1 MLGTPARRS
10 VRAVDVCLRSRAG
23 YLRAFRTNVP
33 AASSLEIPAG
43 TISGGAPRLQT
54 PAPDLANPR
63 IAFQA
68 SSSYELARGVAVL
81 TACNQPWLVRNAETV
96 LSLSRRWLGPL
107 TDWLLRHTVFAHFVA
122 GETPEEI
129 KPLLAR
135 LHSCGVGGILDY
147 AAEADLTSAGPATE
161 TAAAAMRVS
170 APTNQP
176 ARIFEYQSEAQCDA
190 NMRTF
195 LSCVAAVRDAAPE
208 GFAAVKVTALG
219 DPQLLARASS
229 ALLELQRFFRSLDA
243 DGDGALSR
251 DEFVRGWRAAFL
263 PPHPPSGTAATAA
276 GTTAVGSSAAAA
288 AAAAGDGGE
297 AAAHARFDAM
307 DTQHDGTIDVVEW
320 TQSLPLEALPLLV
333 QRCRQP
339 GPLSRASL
347 DAEEVEALRR
357 MLGRLDAIA
366 ACANEQ
372 GVRLMVD
379 AEHSYFQ
386 PAIDHAV
393 LRLQRTHNRGASPPV
408 IFNTYQAYLTDC
420 MPRLRLDLER
430 SRREGWQFGAKLVRG
445 AYMEHERARAAALGY
460 GELSNPARALAS
472 ASSCAYAWAG
482 TRTRSS
488 LPPRRRTPTTRR
500 RCSCCSARPGAPARP
515 ECPHVQ
521 SAPRP
526 ERQRPCTRAS
536 SPLPLPLSA
545 SSPRARLVLRLLR
558 GASVQLGTPRAG
570 PSISCVYGRT
580 YPASR
585 PEATWLMVATHNEAS
600 ITHAAGALLSGA
612 ATVPPRQALSTATAI
627 PPCPSS
633 AELGPLAWDG

>member
-1 MLGTPARRS
+1 MLGMHARRS
-10 VRAVDVCLRSRAG
+10 VRAMGVIH
-23 YLRAFRTNVP
+23 LRAFRTNVP
-33 AASSLEIPAG
+33 AASSLEIPAE
-43 TISGGAPRLQT
+43 ISGGGG
-54 PAPDLANPR
+54 APDLANPQ

-81 TACNQPWLVRNAETV
+81 TACNQPWLVRNAEAV
-96 LSLSRRWLGPL
+96 LSLSRRWLGGPL

-129 KPLLAR
+129 KPLLTR

-147 AAEADLTSAGPATE
+147 AAEADLTNAGPAT
-161 TAAAAMRVS
+161 AAMRLP

-195 LSCVAAVRDAAPE
+195 LSCVVAVRDAAPE

-263 PPHPPSGTAATAA
+263 PPDPPSATAATAA

-288 AAAAGDGGE
+288 AAAAGDDGE

-320 TQSLPLEALPLLV
+320 TQSLPLEVLPLLV
-333 QRCRQP
+333 QQCRQP

-347 DAEEVEALRR
+347 DAEEMEALRR

-366 ACANEQ
+366 ACAKEQ

-393 LRLQRTHNRGASPPV
+393 LRLQRAHNRGTAPPV

-460 GELSNPARALAS
+460 GELSNPARALA
-472 ASSCAYAWAG
+472 
-482 TRTRSS
+482 
-488 LPPRRRTPTTRR
+488 
-500 RCSCCSARPGAPARP
+500 PA
-515 ECPHVQ
+515 
-521 SAPRP
+521 
-526 ERQRPCTRAS
+526 
-536 SPLPLPLSA
+536 
-545 SSPRARLVLRLLR
+545 
-558 GASVQLGTPRAG
+558 
-570 PSISCVYGRT
+570 
-580 YPASR
+580 
-585 PEATWLMVATHNEAS
+585 
-600 ITHAAGALLSGA
+600 
-612 ATVPPRQALSTATAI
+612 
-627 PPCPSS
+627 
-633 AELGPLAWDG
+633 